1 MTKFILSLIFLVF
14 ISSNIEVSYLFI
26 TPRNFIY
33 ATYRVNVNLLNSEV
47 KLFVMQSASVTK
59 LRDAYLLTCC
69 AV

>member
-1 MTKFILSLIFLVF
+1 MTKFILSHIFLVF

-26 TPRNFIY
+26 ISSNFIY

-59 LRDAYLLTCC
+59 LRDAYLLMCC

>member
-26 TPRNFIY
+26 IPRNFIY

-59 LRDAYLLTCC
+59 LRDAYLLMCC